1 MKRTLVLGLGLLLA
15 LQGCQSDYKVK
26 GDTVTVKLE
35 NVQPGAPSQV
45 RLQVMGPKLIRVSAT
60 PDGAFH
66 DRKSLVVLPMKEKTR
81 FSVEMEE
88 GVVKVSTGEVVA
100 RVDPKDGKLSF
111 TDASGKQLLASGA
124 GGQMSFAPIEVEGK
138 KAFSTRVVFDSPADE
153 AFYGLGQQQTGEF
166 DHKGLNEEL
175 YQYNTKISIPFI
187 VSSKGYGLLFDAYS
201 LSRWGNP
208 NPYQHLGDVFKLYD
222 KDGKEGALTGTYHTR
237 DGQTLVQREET
248 LDYENE
254 RLIADLPKIPLEGA
268 FVKYEGEIEAPVA
281 GDYYFTQY
289 YAGFQ
294 GTKIGGE
301 EVMSRRW
308 RPAWNPNSFRYCVH
322 FEAGERKP
330 VEVFW
335 QPDGG
340 VSYFSLKVGVP
351 QSAEEQSRLSFWSE
365 FEPQVDFYFMAG
377 ETYDEV
383 ISGYRTLTGKASL
396 YPKWSLGFWQSR
408 ERYTTQDELVGTL
421 AEMRRRGIPVDNIVQ
436 DWMYWKEDQW
446 GSHEFDETRFP
457 DPEKMLDDVHAMHGR
472 FMISVWPKFYTNTEH
487 YKELK
492 AAGYAYTHAEDTAIV
507 DWLGHGQSFYDA
519 YSEGGRKMFWR
530 QMDETLYS
538 RYGKKIDAWWMDASE
553 PNLRDCLPMDYLKWL
568 LTPTALG
575 PSTEYLNAYSLVNAD
590 AIYNGQRA
598 VDPDKRVFLLTRNGF
613 AGLQRYSTASWSGDI
628 GTSWYDMRMQMAAGL
643 NYSMAGLPMWG
654 MDIGGFSV
662 MNKFHNPANADEWQE
677 LQTRWHQFGT
687 FVPLFRTHGQYPR
700 RELWNIAPEG
710 SQAYESILSY
720 MKLRYNLMPYLYS
733 LAGAVHFEDYTMMRG
748 LPMDFPGDPKVR
760 DLSDQWMFGPA
771 LMPCPVYEY
780 KARSREVYFPE
791 GGWYDFY
798 TGAYIAGGQT
808 LTADAPY
815 ERIPLYVRAGSIIP
829 FGPDMQWSDEKP
841 ADNIRLYVYAGR
853 DADFTL
859 YEDDGV
865 TYGYEK
871 GAYATIPIHWDDASR
886 TLTLGERKG
895 SFPGMLET
903 RTFTVVVVDPAHPAG
918 FVPDASGTEMT
929 YEGTEITCKA

>member
-15 LQGCQSDYKVK
+15 LQGCQSGYKVK

-45 RLQVMGPKLIRVSAT
+45 RLQVMGPKLVRVSAT
-60 PDGAFH
+60 PDGTFH
-66 DRKSLVVLPMKEKTR
+66 DRKSLVVLPVKEKTP

-124 GGQMSFAPIEVEGK
+124 GGQMSFTPIEVEGK

-254 RLIADLPKIPLEGA
+254 RLIADLPKLPLEGA

-308 RPAWNPNSFRYCVH
+308 RPAWNPNSYRYCVH

-472 FMISVWPKFYTNTEH
+472 FMISVWPKFYTNTDH

-808 LTADAPY
+808 ITADAPY

-871 GAYATIPIHWDDASR
+871 GAYAMIPIHWDDASR

-918 FVPDASGTEMT
+918 FAPDASGTEVHYT
-929 YEGTEITCKA
+929 GTEVRM